1 MKKKKKLNIILVKCI
16 KLRGFFFQLR
26 PIIINPSKNEP
37 EKVGQN
43 LIEQITSNVIS
54 EIDFNQWRTT
64 DSLLQ

>member
-1 MKKKKKLNIILVKCI
+1 MKCI

-43 LIEQITSNVIS
+43 LIEQIISNVIS

>member
-26 PIIINPSKNEP
+26 PIIINEP